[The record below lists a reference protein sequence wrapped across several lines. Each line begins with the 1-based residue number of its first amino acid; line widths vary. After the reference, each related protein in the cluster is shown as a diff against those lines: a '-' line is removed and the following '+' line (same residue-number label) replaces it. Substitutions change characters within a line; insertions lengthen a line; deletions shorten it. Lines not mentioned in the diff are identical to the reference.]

1 LNRKAAAAHLTI
13 AALLVF
19 GACHDSAAPTAVTP
33 SSSPPIVVPTS
44 PSPIAPPSPTA
55 GPVIQDGPFRFS
67 PDMDPEGAVSVFQ
80 GDRMVINATGVAA
93 ANPGMSLR
101 LVVDWGDG
109 ESDRA
114 ACGTCRVEHVYART
128 GRFVLEAV
136 VDDGQSTA
144 QARFAAGVTRH
155 AVVNVVA
162 RPVGQAPSPGPAPMP
177 VTCNYPIPAPVWL
190 SHSDGQ
196 TVSGTITLECAL
208 PPGYPAACVQF
219 MDFLATPGTNGCFGR
234 SSRGPRFAVTWD
246 TRSCPNGRI
255 EVECAGGNA
264 SAWAAV
270 IHLQVSN

>member
-1 LNRKAAAAHLTI
+1 LNRHTATARLTI

-19 GACHDSAAPTAVTP
+19 GACHDSAAPTGVTP
-33 SSSPPIVVPTS
+33 SSLPPIVVPTS
-44 PSPIAPPSPTA
+44 PSPTAPPSPTA

-67 PDMDPEGAVSVFQ
+67 PDMDPEGAVSLFQ
-80 GDRMVINATGVAA
+80 GDRMIINATGVAA

-128 GRFVLEAV
+128 GRFVLDAV
-136 VDDGQSTA
+136 VDDSQSTA
-144 QARFAAGVTRH
+144 QARSAAGITRH

-162 RPVGQAPSPGPAPMP
+162 RPVGQVPSPAPVPMP
-177 VTCNYPIPAPVWL
+177 VTCNYPIPAPVWV

-208 PPGYPAACVQF
+208 PPATRRPACSSWISSRPLERAGASAAAPAG
-219 MDFLATPGTNGCFGR
+219 LASRLRGTPGPARTEGSRWNAQVGTR
-234 SSRGPRFAVTWD
+234 LRGP
-246 TRSCPNGRI
+246 P
-255 EVECAGGNA
+255 
-264 SAWAAV
+264 
-270 IHLQVSN
+270 